1 MDNLNDVNLDGLNLW
16 FGDYKRSQR
25 KKQKSLREAKKRT
38 RSIDVSRLSESDN
51 KAWKGVFNG

>member
-1 MDNLNDVNLDGLNLW
+1 MKYTPPQMFQYDDE

-38 RSIDVSRLSESDN
+38 RSINVSRLSESDN
-51 KAWKGVFNG
+51 RAWKGVFNG

>member
-1 MDNLNDVNLDGLNLW
+1 MFQYDDE

-38 RSIDVSRLSESDN
+38 RSINVSRLSDSDN

>member
-1 MDNLNDVNLDGLNLW
+1 MKQTPPQMFQYDDE
-16 FGDYKRSQR
+16 FGDYKHSQR

-38 RSIDVSRLSESDN
+38 RSIDVRRLSESDN